1 MANKMEKNIWK
12 NNQRNLVMQQTCF
25 CMDQVREREDL
36 RLTGFGGPTEHPP
49 GWRLDIGLRE
59 APCLGPAPFCEA
71 YYSSSGNLYLTL
83 LTPEP
88 HIPHP
93 KKTSSS
99 PSPAG
104 RNPVTWTHVLSLTC
118 GVFPLWILSLCF
130 AELSPLQ
137 ARGALTGCLAEV
149 SGTRPVNT

>member
-93 KKTSSS
+93 RETSSS
-99 PSPAG
+99 PP
-104 RNPVTWTHVLSLTC
+104 H
-118 GVFPLWILSLCF
+118 PL
-130 AELSPLQ
+130 
-137 ARGALTGCLAEV
+137 LAETQWHERMFSLSHV
-149 SGTRPVNT
+149 VFSPFGSYPCVLLNFLHSRQEGPSQAVWQKFLE